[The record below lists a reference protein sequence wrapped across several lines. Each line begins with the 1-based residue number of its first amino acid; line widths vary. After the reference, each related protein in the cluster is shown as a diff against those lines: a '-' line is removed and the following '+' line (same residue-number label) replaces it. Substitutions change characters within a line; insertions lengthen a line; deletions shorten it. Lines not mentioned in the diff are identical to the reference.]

1 MFWRKEN
8 LRMNKKEQAYDLIK
22 ERIIDSTYPSQSFID
37 EKLIAEELQASRTPV
52 REAFIALSQDGY
64 LQIRPKRGVQVIPFT
79 DRDVMAIFDVRELV
93 EPWLV
98 QQYGLLIPEEELI
111 LEKTRIVEEVNYN
124 FLHGI
129 SQPGVSMDHHPHLL
143 FIEKCSNKYVQSMI
157 RLVKDQSRRAPDAEK
172 ARAAEPM
179 SEQERDDNIN
189 RHTQILDALLKKDL
203 SLAIKLTQQHVTC
216 AREKYMRYWFG

>member
-64 LQIRPKRGVQVIPFT
+64 LQILPKRGVQVIPFT

-111 LEKTRIVEEVNYN
+111 LEKTRIVEEVNYK

>member
-37 EKLIAEELQASRTPV
+37 EKLIAEELQTSRTPV

-64 LQIRPKRGVQVIPFT
+64 LQILPKRGVQVIPFT

-98 QQYGLLIPEEELI
+98 
-111 LEKTRIVEEVNYN
+111 EEVNYK

-172 ARAAEPM
+172 AQAAKPM
-179 SEQERDDNIN
+179 SERERDDNIN
-189 RHTQILDALLKKDL
+189 RHTKILDALLKKDL
-203 SLAIKLTQQHVTC
+203 SLAIKLTQQHVTR
-216 AREKYMRYWFG
+216 AREKYMHYWFG

>member
-1 MFWRKEN
+1 
-8 LRMNKKEQAYDLIK
+8 
-22 ERIIDSTYPSQSFID
+22 
-37 EKLIAEELQASRTPV
+37 
-52 REAFIALSQDGY
+52 
-64 LQIRPKRGVQVIPFT
+64 
-79 DRDVMAIFDVRELV
+79 
-93 EPWLV
+93 
-98 QQYGLLIPEEELI
+98 
-111 LEKTRIVEEVNYN
+111 
-124 FLHGI
+124 
-129 SQPGVSMDHHPHLL
+129 
-143 FIEKCSNKYVQSMI
+143 MI